1 MNKSRLYN
9 IILKP
14 IMSEKTMRSAET
26 NKQFVFKVAKN
37 ATKQEVKQAVETLFG
52 VTVKGVNTTNLRGK
66 NKSFRQVVGKRS
78 DSKKAYVALA
88 EGQDIEFATGE

>member
-1 MNKSRLYN
+1 
-9 IILKP
+9 
-14 IMSEKTMRSAET
+14 MRSAET